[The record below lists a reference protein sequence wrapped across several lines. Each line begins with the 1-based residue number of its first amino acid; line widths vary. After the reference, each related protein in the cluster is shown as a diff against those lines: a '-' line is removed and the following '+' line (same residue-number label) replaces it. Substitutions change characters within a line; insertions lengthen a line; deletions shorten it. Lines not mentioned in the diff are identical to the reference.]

1 MGRIELQIKAQLEN
15 LEWIEIPDSQD
26 WHFKVRCSSCK
37 EMHENVIYFN
47 LVEKQDMPNS
57 RG

>member
-1 MGRIELQIKAQLEN
+1 MGRLQLQIKAQLEN
-15 LEWIEIPDSQD
+15 LEWIEIPASQD
-26 WHFKVRCSSCK
+26 WHFKVKCASCK

-47 LVEKQDMPNS
+47 LIEKQDMPGS